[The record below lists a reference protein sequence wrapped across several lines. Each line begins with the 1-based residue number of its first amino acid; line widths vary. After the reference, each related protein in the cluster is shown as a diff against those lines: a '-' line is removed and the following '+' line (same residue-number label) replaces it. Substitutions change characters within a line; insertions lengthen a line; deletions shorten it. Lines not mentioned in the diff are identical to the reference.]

1 MVEPVTQTRD
11 ISGVWADVLTP
22 LKADLSLDAPRFC
35 AHVRNLSAKGV
46 THFAVFGFAGEG
58 ACFSNA
64 EKLDGLTQLIQ
75 SGVSAGDL
83 MLGVSST
90 AIEEAAQLIQR
101 AHALGVRRFLVAPPL
116 HYQPIG
122 QGAMLAFFQQLIRQV
137 NLTPWRLYFH
147 QLGGLFRADVAEA
160 TIAELRREFPFVVTG
175 IVDQDV
181 HPSHT
186 LDLMRSFGS
195 QLIVVPTHEPNLLT
209 LKPAVTLSAL
219 ANLMPVVIKH
229 ILANDQ
235 PVQTTKISGMKVKSP
250 DDRVTELLAPI
261 GDQPLI
267 ASLKLFM
274 SMHYR
279 QTEWEYVRPPLM
291 RVSKEGRE
299 TLMKSFKNFNLLAS
313 E

>member
-1 MVEPVTQTRD
+1 MVEPVSQTHD

-22 LKADLSLDAPRFC
+22 LKADLSIDASRFC

-46 THFAVFGFAGEG
+46 AHFTVFGYAGEG

-64 EKLDGLTQLIQ
+64 EKLSAVTQLIQ

-83 MLGVSST
+83 MLGVSTSAT
-90 AIEEAAQLIQR
+90 QEAADLISH
-101 AHALGVRRFLVAPPL
+101 AHGLGIRRFLVAPPL
-116 HYQPIG
+116 HYQPIS
-122 QGAMLAFFQQLIRQV
+122 QGGMLAFFQQLIQQV
-137 NLTPWRLYFH
+137 NQQNWRLYFH

-160 TIAELRREFPFVVTG
+160 TIAELRRVFPYVVTG

-195 QLIVVPTHEPNLLT
+195 QLIVAPTNEANLLT
-209 LKPAVTLSAL
+209 LKPGVTLSAL
-219 ANLMPVVIKH
+219 ANMMPVVIRH

-235 PVQTTKISGMKVKSP
+235 PVQTTKISGMKVRSP
-250 DDRVTELLAPI
+250 DDRVTELLALI
-261 GDQPLI
+261 GEQPLV

-279 QTEWEYVRPPLM
+279 QTEWEYVRPPLV
-291 RVSKEGRE
+291 RVSQDGRE

>member
-1 MVEPVTQTRD
+1 MVEPVTQTSD

-46 THFAVFGFAGEG
+46 THFAVFGYAGEG
-58 ACFSNA
+58 ACFSNT
-64 EKLDGLTQLIQ
+64 EKLDGLKQLIQ
-75 SGVSAGDL
+75 TGVSASDL
-83 MLGVSST
+83 MLGVSTT
-90 AIEEAAQLIQR
+90 AIGEAVHLIQQ
-101 AHALGVRRFLVAPPL
+101 AHGLGVRRFLVAPPL

-137 NLTPWRLYFH
+137 NLTHWRLYFH

-160 TIAELRREFPFVVTG
+160 TIAELRRQFPFVVTG

-195 QLIVVPTHEPNLLT
+195 QLIVAPTHEANLLT

-229 ILANDQ
+229 ILANDL

-279 QTEWEYVRPPLM
+279 QTEWENVRPPIM
-291 RVSKEGRE
+291 RISQEGRE

>member
-1 MVEPVTQTRD
+1 MVEAVTNTHD

-22 LKADLSLDAPRFC
+22 LKTDLSLDTARFC

-46 THFAVFGFAGEG
+46 GHFTVFGYAGEG
-58 ACFSNA
+58 PCFSNA
-64 EKLDGLTQLIQ
+64 EKLEALAQLLK
-75 SGVSAGDL
+75 SGVAADTLMVGVGSSAVDD
-83 MLGVSST
+83 
-90 AIEEAAQLIQR
+90 AAQLIQG
-101 AHALGVRRFLVAPPL
+101 AHALGLRRFLVAPPL

-122 QGAMLAFFQQLIRQV
+122 QNAMLAFFQQLIQHV
-137 NLTPWRLYFH
+137 ALPQWRLYFH

-160 TIAELRREFPFVVTG
+160 TMAELRRQFPFVVTG

-181 HPSHT
+181 HPSHS
-186 LDLMRSFGS
+186 LDLMRAFGS
-195 QLIVVPTHEPNLLT
+195 QLIVAPTNEANLLV
-209 LKPAVTLSAL
+209 LKPSVTVSAF

-229 ILANDQ
+229 ILANDL

-250 DDRVTELLAPI
+250 DDRVTELLAII
-261 GDQPLI
+261 GEQPLV

-279 QTEWEYVRPPLM
+279 QNEWALVRPPLM
-291 RVSKEGRE
+291 NVSQDARE
-299 TLMKSFKNFNLLAS
+299 AMMKAFKNFNLLAS